1 VQRDAARGGCAVV
14 DGPLEDKTMDA
25 LEVRARRRVRLVR
38 GEGRDLSG

>member
-25 LEVRARRRVRLVR
+25 LEVRTPA
-38 GEGRDLSG
+38 SGGL